1 MNNKFPQ
8 LEKFLNQIKKDEA
21 VLISSFSNIVYMTNY
36 SGFSKEEREA
46 YLFVT
51 KNNQYILTDARYSEA
66 VKTLVSDFKLIEISL
81 NNPVK
86 KVLKHLVKKHRI
98 KHVAFEGHDI
108 SFLEHKKLLMDFND
122 SNHRSLESLRIIK
135 TAEEISKIEKAC
147 NIGDDAFKHILK
159 RIKLGISEKEVAYEI
174 EFFIKKQGA
183 DLSFRTIV
191 AFGKNSAVPHHLT
204 SDKRLAISDKFILLD
219 FGIKYNNYCSDMTRT
234 IFFGKP
240 TTELKKM
247 YETVKQAQQKA
258 IDYLTTSDPLR
269 SEASER
275 RASSAD
281 KAARDYIISK
291 GYKSIPHGLGHGVGI
306 DVHEA
311 PHLSP
316 KSEDIL
322 KEGMVS
328 SIEPGIYIPK
338 VGGVRIEDL
347 VVLEKSGPRLLTH
360 SAKNLI
366 EI

>member
-1 MNNKFPQ
+1 MSNKFPQ

-51 KNNQYILTDARYSEA
+51 KNDQYILTDARYSEA
-66 VKTLVSDFKLIEISL
+66 VKTLISDFKLIEISL

-147 NIGDDAFKHILK
+147 NIGDDAFKHVLK
-159 RIKLGISEKEVAYEI
+159 KIKLGISEKEVAYEI

-306 DVHEA
+306 EVHES

-322 KEGMVS
+322 KEGMVF

-347 VVLEKSGPRLLTH
+347 VVLEKDKPRLLTH
-360 SAKNLI
+360 SPNGLI
-366 EI
+366 EL

>member
-1 MNNKFPQ
+1 MSNKFPQ

-51 KNNQYILTDARYSEA
+51 KNDQYILTDARYSEA
-66 VKTLVSDFKLIEISL
+66 VKTLISDFKLIEISL

-306 DVHEA
+306 EVHES

-322 KEGMVS
+322 KEGMVF